1 MARIR
6 SVHPG
11 LFTDEAFVSLSMP
24 ARMLLIGIWTEADDH
39 GVFEW
44 KPITLK
50 MKVFPADSVDV
61 AALLKELVAANHIK
75 MTSVSGKNYGIVR
88 NFRKYQRP
96 KSPSYVHPF
105 LPEWGNYIGLKPTE
119 GETQAVELE
128 ALPPNGEITP
138 QMEDEGGEE
147 GKEEGLEKKDPP
159 ALASAIAAAI
169 APVVFEKFWE
179 AYPKRDGA
187 NPKEPCRKKFSAAV
201 KSGENPDEII
211 AAAGKYAA
219 EIRTSGQ
226 AGTQFVARALTWLN
240 EKRWKDYQALPGDAE
255 RQAQM
260 DADMRARGYDWVNG
274 AWAKKTE
281 AA

>member
-39 GVFEW
+39 GIFEW
-44 KPITLK
+44 KPLSLK
-50 MKVFPADSVDV
+50 MRVFPADSVDV
-61 AALLKELVAANHIK
+61 SALLKELVAADHVK
-75 MTSVSGKNYGIVR
+75 MVTVSGKNYGMVR

-105 LPEWGNYIGLKPTE
+105 FPEWGNYIGLKGAE
-119 GETQAVELE
+119 GETLPVELPSF
-128 ALPPNGEITP
+128 PPNGEIAP

-147 GKEEGLEKKDPP
+147 GKEEGLEKEDSP
-159 ALASAIAAAI
+159 ALANAIAAAI

-187 NPKEPCRKKFSAAV
+187 NPKEPCRKRFLAAVRSGEDPDAIIASAA
-201 KSGENPDEII
+201 
-211 AAAGKYAA
+211 KYAA
-219 EIRTSGQ
+219 EIRASGQ

-240 EKRWKDYQALPGDAE
+240 EKRWKDYAPQPGDAD
-255 RQAQM
+255 RQARI
-260 DADMRARGYDWVNG
+260 DADMQARGYTWLNG